1 MQGLIVALV
10 VIACTAYAVW
20 TLMPG
25 AARRSL
31 AGSMLKVALL
41 NERRNKG
48 QNGHQNGS
56 ESRLTLKLR
65 KAAQATSGCACDGCD
80 RAPRTAPRIAPQTPL
95 MPGADNAKVITFHPR
110 VRR

>member
-31 AGSMLKVALL
+31 AGSMLKVVLL
-41 NERRNKG
+41 NGR
-48 QNGHQNGS
+48 QNGRRSGHQSGS
-56 ESRLTLKLR
+56 ESRLIVKLR

-80 RAPRTAPRIAPQTPL
+80 RAPKTVSHLASKTTPTANA
-95 MPGADNAKVITFHPR
+95 GAFKVITFHPR

>member
-1 MQGLIVALV
+1 MQTLIVALV

-31 AGSMLKVALL
+31 AGSMLKIALL
-41 NERRNKG
+41 KERQKES
-48 QNGHQNGS
+48 QNGV
-56 ESRLTLKLR
+56 ESRLTVKLR

-80 RAPRTAPRIAPQTPL
+80 RAPKTSPTSDSN
-95 MPGADNAKVITFHPR
+95 GSKVMTFHPR

>member
-80 RAPRTAPRIAPQTPL
+80 RAPKTASQTPL
-95 MPGADNAKVITFHPR
+95 MSGADNAKVITFHPR

>member
-10 VIACTAYAVW
+10 VVACTVYAVW

-31 AGSMLKVALL
+31 AGSMLKIVLL
-41 NERRNKG
+41 NGRQIG
-48 QNGHQNGS
+48 G
-56 ESRLTLKLR
+56 ESRLTVKLR
-65 KAAQATSGCACDGCD
+65 RAARASSGCACDGCD
-80 RAPRTAPRIAPQTPL
+80 RAPKTGLQTAPETTPTASASNL
-95 MPGADNAKVITFHPR
+95 KVITFHPR

>member
-10 VIACTAYAVW
+10 VVACTVYAVW

-31 AGSMLKVALL
+31 AGSMLKIVLL
-41 NERRNKG
+41 NGRQIG
-48 QNGHQNGS
+48 G
-56 ESRLTLKLR
+56 ESRLTVKLR
-65 KAAQATSGCACDGCD
+65 RAAQASSGCACDGCD
-80 RAPRTAPRIAPQTPL
+80 RAPKTGPQTAPETTPTASASNL
-95 MPGADNAKVITFHPR
+95 KVITFHPR

>member
-10 VIACTAYAVW
+10 VIACTVYAVW

-31 AGSMLKVALL
+31 AGSMLKVVLL
-41 NERRNKG
+41 KDR
-48 QNGHQNGS
+48 QFGHQIGG

-80 RAPRTAPRIAPQTPL
+80 RAPKTAPRIAPQTPL
-95 MPGADNAKVITFHPR
+95 MSGADNAKVITFHPR

>member
-10 VIACTAYAVW
+10 VVACTVYAVW

-31 AGSMLKVALL
+31 AGSMLKIVLL
-41 NERRNKG
+41 NGRQIG
-48 QNGHQNGS
+48 G
-56 ESRLTLKLR
+56 ESRLTVKLR
-65 KAAQATSGCACDGCD
+65 RAAQASSGCACDGCD
-80 RAPRTAPRIAPQTPL
+80 RAPKTAPQTPL
-95 MPGADNAKVITFHPR
+95 MSGADNAKVITFHPR

>member
-1 MQGLIVALV
+1 MQTLIVALV

-31 AGSMLKVALL
+31 AGSMLKLALL
-41 NERRNKG
+41 NERRNKR
-48 QNGHQNGS
+48 QNGPQNGG
-56 ESRLTLKLR
+56 ESRLTVKLR

-80 RAPRTAPRIAPQTPL
+80 RAPKTAPTSVATEPR
-95 MPGADNAKVITFHPR
+95 VITFHPR

>member
-10 VIACTAYAVW
+10 VVACTVYAVW

-31 AGSMLKVALL
+31 AGSMLKVVLL
-41 NERRNKG
+41 NGRRI
-48 QNGHQNGS
+48 GS

-65 KAAQATSGCACDGCD
+65 KAAQASSGRACDGCD
-80 RAPRTAPRIAPQTPL
+80 RAPKTALRTTPL
-95 MPGADNAKVITFHPR
+95 SGADNAKVITFHPR

>member
-1 MQGLIVALV
+1 MQGLIVALM
-10 VIACTAYAVW
+10 VIACTVYAVW

-41 NERRNKG
+41 NERRSGG
-48 QNGHQNGS
+48 QNRHQNGS
-56 ESRLTLKLR
+56 ESRLIVKLR
-65 KAAQATSGCACDGCD
+65 KAARATSGCACDGCD
-80 RAPRTAPRIAPQTPL
+80 RAPKTSQDTAPKISPTA
-95 MPGADNAKVITFHPR
+95 GAGDSKVITFHPR

>member
-10 VIACTAYAVW
+10 VVACTVYAVW

-31 AGSMLKVALL
+31 AGSMLKIVLL
-41 NERRNKG
+41 NGRQIG
-48 QNGHQNGS
+48 G
-56 ESRLTLKLR
+56 ESRLTVKLR
-65 KAAQATSGCACDGCD
+65 RAARASSGCACDGCD
-80 RAPRTAPRIAPQTPL
+80 RAPKTGPQTAPTASASNL
-95 MPGADNAKVITFHPR
+95 KVITFHPR

>member
-10 VIACTAYAVW
+10 VVACTVYAVW

-31 AGSMLKVALL
+31 AGSMLKIALL
-41 NERRNKG
+41 NERRSG
-48 QNGHQNGS
+48 RQIGS

-80 RAPRTAPRIAPQTPL
+80 RAPKTAAQTPL
-95 MPGADNAKVITFHPR
+95 MSGTDNTKVITFHPR

>member
-10 VIACTAYAVW
+10 VVACTVYAVW

-31 AGSMLKVALL
+31 AGSMLKIVLL
-41 NERRNKG
+41 NGRQIG
-48 QNGHQNGS
+48 G
-56 ESRLTLKLR
+56 ESRLTVKLR
-65 KAAQATSGCACDGCD
+65 RAAQASSGCACDGCD
-80 RAPRTAPRIAPQTPL
+80 RAPKTARTAAPETNPAA
-95 MPGADNAKVITFHPR
+95 GASDLKVITFHPR

>member
-10 VIACTAYAVW
+10 VVACTVYAVW

-31 AGSMLKVALL
+31 AGSMLKIVLL
-41 NERRNKG
+41 NGRQIG
-48 QNGHQNGS
+48 G
-56 ESRLTLKLR
+56 ESRLTVKLR
-65 KAAQATSGCACDGCD
+65 SAAQASSGCACDGCD
-80 RAPRTAPRIAPQTPL
+80 RAPKTGPRSAPETTARA
-95 MPGADNAKVITFHPR
+95 GASNLKVITFHPR